1 MKFKLLSTPFS
12 ICMIV
17 LSPICSCTWDLLI
30 CPDWFSHLVLIQIA
44 IMCHLQVCLIII
56 LRHHVN
62 LSSVICSSCSV
73 SRVSHHIHTPPT
85 IVYCIYMTP
94 YLQVNTT
101 LFIMPLCRWTSGL
114 YADRHHGN
122 MLSVIFVCRL
132 IIRSIWCPSSGLCA
146 ACLHVS
152 RLRIIISIWLLSL
165 WL

>member
-12 ICMIV
+12 ICMLV

-30 CPDWFSHLVLIQIA
+30 CPDRFSHLVLIQIA

-73 SRVSHHIHTPPT
+73 SRISHHIHTPPT

-101 LFIMPLCRWTSGL
+101 LFIMSLCRRTSGL
-114 YADRHHGN
+114 YAVRHHGN
-122 MLSVIFVCRL
+122 MLAVIFVCRL
-132 IIRSIWCPSSGLCA
+132 IIRSI
-146 ACLHVS
+146 
-152 RLRIIISIWLLSL
+152 
-165 WL
+165 